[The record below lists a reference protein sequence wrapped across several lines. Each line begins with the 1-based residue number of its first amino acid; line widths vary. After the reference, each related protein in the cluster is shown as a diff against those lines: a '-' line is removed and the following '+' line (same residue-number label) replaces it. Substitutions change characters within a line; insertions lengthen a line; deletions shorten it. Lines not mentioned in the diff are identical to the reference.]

1 MFVKKISGVH
11 NRHAKSSILVMSDS
25 LVAQMVV
32 SACNAGNQGSI
43 PGLGRSPGEGNGY
56 PLQYLAWRIPW
67 TEEPGELQHVGLQ
80 RVDTTEQ
87 LVLSLSSRQD
97 KSC

>member
-56 PLQYLAWRIPW
+56 PLHYSCLENPMD
-67 TEEPGELQHVGLQ
+67 GEACWATVHGGGKESG
-80 RVDTTEQ
+80 TTER
-87 LVLSLSSRQD
+87 LN
-97 KSC
+97 

>member
-56 PLQYLAWRIPW
+56 PLQYFCLENSIDRKAGRA
-67 TEEPGELQHVGLQ
+67 
-80 RVDTTEQ
+80 RVHGATKNWAR
-87 LVLSLSSRQD
+87 LSN
-97 KSC
+97 